1 MKTIR
6 ISKAPIFKVLFLLIF
21 TICFSSCGKK
31 NQQTNSFKKEAFNK
45 SNNEELENS
54 FFIEMGN
61 VMNSMISKSQVAQQ
75 KSSDSKIVEVS
86 KKIADHQNQLLQQVT
101 EMANKKLIIITDINA
116 AHKDELTELSN
127 TTGSNF
133 NDAYLSSMTAALDQQ
148 IKLLEQISKRTNDQ
162 LILKLVLQ
170 YLPEQYQLLRETEQI
185 KNEFY

>member
-75 KSSDSKIVEVS
+75 KSSDNKIVEVS
-86 KKIADHQNQLLQQVT
+86 KKIADHQIQLLQQVT

-116 AHKDELTELSN
+116 AHKQELTELSN
-127 TTGSNF
+127 TTGSSF